1 MKLGLGLYQ
10 ALITPENLR
19 FAKQAGCTHIVAHL
33 PGYFSRDMA
42 EIITSDMGDTGF
54 GYSQADNPVWTFEGL
69 RDLKALVESEGLV
82 LEALENFAPAHW
94 YDILLDGPER
104 DQQMTH
110 LKQIIRHLGQLG
122 IPTMGY
128 CFTVAGTWGR
138 TEGPYARGGAKS
150 VGFDATPQSPIPG
163 GMVWNMI
170 YDAERFQK
178 ADPNDVV
185 PAASS
190 AEVRQRLKGFLDEM
204 IPVAEEA
211 GVKLAFH
218 PDDPPLPELRG
229 VGRLVYH
236 GDGFQEVLDL
246 KPSPANT
253 IEFCIGTV
261 TEMPNTD
268 VYETVDRY
276 SRAGKMA
283 YVHFRNVKGKSPH
296 YHEMFIDD
304 GDADM
309 VRILRILHRNG
320 FDGVLIP
327 DHTPLLECDAA
338 WHAGMAYAL
347 GWMKAAISI
356 ITNESD

>member
-10 ALITPENLR
+10 ALLTPENLR

-33 PGYFSRDMA
+33 PGYFSRDEE
-42 EIITSDMGDTGF
+42 EIITSDMGDAGF

-69 RDLKALVESEGLV
+69 RDLKTLVESEGLV

-94 YDILLDGPER
+94 YDVLLAGPER
-104 DQQMTH
+104 DKQISH
-110 LKQIIRHLGQLG
+110 LKEIIRNLGKLG

-138 TEGPYARGGAKS
+138 TEGTYARGEAKS
-150 VGFDATPQSPIPG
+150 VGFENPPQTPIPG

-170 YDAERFQK
+170 YDTDRFKK
-178 ADPNDVV
+178 ADPQDTV
-185 PAASS
+185 PSVSETEIWA
-190 AEVRQRLKGFLDEM
+190 RLAYFLDEVM
-204 IPVAEEA
+204 PVAEEA
-211 GVKLAFH
+211 NVNLAFH
-218 PDDPPLPELRG
+218 PDDPPLPKLRNTS
-229 VGRLVYH
+229 RLVYH
-236 GDGFQEVLDL
+236 GDHFQKVLDL
-246 KPSPANT
+246 KPSRANL

-261 TEMPNTD
+261 TEMPDTD
-268 VYETVDRY
+268 VYETVERY
-276 SRAGKMA
+276 SRSGKLG
-283 YVHFRNVKGKSPH
+283 YVHFRNVQGKAPH

-309 VRILRILHRNG
+309 IRILRILHKNG

-327 DHTPLLECDAA
+327 DHTPLIECDAA

-347 GWMKAAISI
+347 GWMKAALTLIG
-356 ITNESD
+356 EE